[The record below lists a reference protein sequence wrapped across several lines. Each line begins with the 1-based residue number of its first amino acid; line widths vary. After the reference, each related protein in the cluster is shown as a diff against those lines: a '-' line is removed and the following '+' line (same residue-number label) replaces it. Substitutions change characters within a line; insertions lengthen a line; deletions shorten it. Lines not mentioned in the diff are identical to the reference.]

1 MFGQCTRIRLAL
13 LVLTLFCASP
23 VQALDLYQS
32 YQQALGHDMAYS
44 AAQQRQLAAAQKAP
58 QGLATL
64 LPHLSLESGAAW
76 VDREHSGAASRNRDN
91 SNAYALVLIQPLL
104 RWQNVIGHEQG
115 KALATAGE
123 IDLLAARQDLML
135 RVADAYFELLLAED
149 QLATSRQQ
157 VNTLG
162 QQLDKAQRFRRE
174 GSGTENEVQR
184 IQARYDLAQAEHIAA
199 GNTLRLNQQA
209 LARLTGSTAGEL
221 ARLDDQVAF
230 SGPQPARLDA
240 WTDQARQHNLKVQA
254 AEVRQLIAEQE
265 VDKQQAGHLPT
276 LDLVAAHGRFAS
288 VGGSLYDVTV
298 PEEKYTQTVVG
309 VQLSVPLYAG
319 GGTQSRTREARAL
332 QGAAEDELEDARREA
347 DFMARQAYLNLTGGI
362 SQYQALQQA
371 LRSSQSDLRIT
382 THAFEAGARISND
395 VLDAEQQ
402 LTRTRLQLARQRYA
416 ILQAQLRLMAASG
429 SLSDDNLKAL
439 SALLTARVQG

>member
-1 MFGQCTRIRLAL
+1 MFGQCTPIRLAL
-13 LVLTLFCASP
+13 LALALLCAP
-23 VQALDLYQS
+23 AAQASDLYQA
-32 YQQALGHDMAYS
+32 YQQALDHDMAYA
-44 AAQQRQLAAAQKAP
+44 AAQQRQLAAAEKPP

-76 VDREHSGAASRNRDN
+76 VDREHSGAARRNRDN

-104 RWQNVIGHEQG
+104 RWQNVIGHAQG
-115 KALATAGE
+115 KALGTAGE
-123 IDLLAARQDLML
+123 IDLLAARQDLIL

-149 QLATSRQQ
+149 HLHTLDQQ
-157 VNTLG
+157 VRTLG
-162 QQLDKAQRFRRE
+162 QQLDKAQRFRHE

-184 IQARYDLAQAEHIAA
+184 IQARHDLAHAEQIAA
-199 GNTLRLNQQA
+199 SNALRLGQQA
-209 LARLTGSTAGEL
+209 LARLTGSMPGEL
-221 ARLDDQVAF
+221 ARLDQQVVF

-254 AEVRQLIAEQE
+254 AEVRRLIAGQE
-265 VDKQQAGHLPT
+265 VEKQQAGHLPT

-309 VQLSVPLYAG
+309 VQLSMPLYAG
-319 GGTQSRTREARAL
+319 GGTSSRTREARAL

-347 DFMARQAYLNLTGGI
+347 DFMARQAYLNLTGGL

-371 LRSSQSDLRIT
+371 LRSSLSNLRIT
-382 THAFEAGARISND
+382 THAFEAGARISSD

-402 LTRTRLQLARQRYA
+402 VTRTQQQLARQRYA

-429 SLSDDNLKAL
+429 SLGDDSLKAL
-439 SALLTARVQG
+439 SALLAERAQG